1 MNYYNV
7 FSNEKVSTLWTQLIW
22 SYLRLNQMKMKDY
35 LWKNKLILDDKI
47 FGNEYK
53 INIGSRKNYI
63 DLFLYN
69 IKY

>member
-1 MNYYNV
+1 
-7 FSNEKVSTLWTQLIW
+7 
-22 SYLRLNQMKMKDY
+22 MKMKDY

-53 INIGSRKNYI
+53 INIGSRNNYI